1 MQSVKVDLLLSVE
14 ELFISYDNK
23 IAVEHISFSAARGE
37 SVALVGSNGAGKTS
51 VLSAV
56 AGLMCKGQR
65 IEGHTSLEGKTFRW
79 GDVKTHIMH
88 GIRLVP
94 EKDKVFSLLTVAEN
108 LRICTRG
115 PGKGKSAEAEAFD
128 WFPRLWE
135 RRSMLAGN
143 LSGGEQQMLAIA
155 MSLLASPK
163 LLLLDEP
170 TLGLATPIIETLSD
184 RLAVLRKELDLTLI
198 VAESDSQW
206 LPRLADRALII
217 DRGRLVGTFGKVE
230 ESNLDAIHDM
240 LLGITGTRHG
250 GAINA

>member
-1 MQSVKVDLLLSVE
+1 MQSVKVDQLLSVE
-14 ELFISYDNK
+14 KLFISYDNK
-23 IAVEHISFSAARGE
+23 VAVEHISFSIARGE

-56 AGLMCKGQR
+56 AGLIRKGQR
-65 IEGHTSLEGKTFRW
+65 IEGHTSLEGRVLRW
-79 GDVKTHIMH
+79 GDVKSHIMD

-94 EKDKVFSLLTVAEN
+94 EKDKVFNLLTVIEN
-108 LRICTRG
+108 LRICRRA
-115 PGKGKSAEAEAFD
+115 PGKGTSMEAEAFD

-135 RRSMLAGN
+135 RKSMLAGN

-170 TLGLATPIIETLSD
+170 TLGLATPIIETLSE
-184 RLAVLRKELDLTLI
+184 RLAVLRKELDLTVV
-198 VAESDSQW
+198 VAASDSQW

-217 DRGRLVGTFGKVE
+217 DRGRLVGSFDRVE
-230 ESNLDAIHDM
+230 ESDLDAIHDM
-240 LLGITGTRHG
+240 LLGIAGMRHG
-250 GAINA
+250 